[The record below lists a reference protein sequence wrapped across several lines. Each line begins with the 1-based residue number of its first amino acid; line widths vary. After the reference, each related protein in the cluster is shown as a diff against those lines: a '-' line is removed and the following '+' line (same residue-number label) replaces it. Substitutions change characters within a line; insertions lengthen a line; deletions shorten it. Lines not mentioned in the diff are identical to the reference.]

1 MPYYNLKTMKDA
13 ITEYQQWKQQGKDL
27 RSKAKQAIETR
38 FKELLT
44 EAMHLAEEY
53 RSDFGGTLTPPAV
66 ITAFRYKAGAK
77 KATPKPKPTAAAPVI
92 ELPKAKPDPKLV
104 RMRKTLEA
112 AQNKLEDAKAKGS
125 PTKNLEDRIYEI
137 EDTIRLATQK
147 S

>member
-1 MPYYNLKTMKDA
+1 MKDA

-38 FKELLT
+38 FRELLT

-53 RSDFGGTLTPPAV
+53 RSDFGGTLTPPSA

-77 KATPKPKPTAAAPVI
+77 KAAPKTKPTVAAPVI
-92 ELPKAKPDPKLV
+92 EIPKPKADPKLV
-104 RMRKTLEA
+104 RMRKGLEA
-112 AQNKLEDAKAKGS
+112 AQKKLAEAKANGA

>member
-1 MPYYNLKTMKDA
+1 MKDA

-38 FKELLT
+38 FRELLT

-66 ITAFRYKAGAK
+66 ITTFRYKAGAK

>member
-1 MPYYNLKTMKDA
+1 MPYYKLKMMKDA

-27 RSKAKQAIETR
+27 RSKAKQAIESR
-38 FKELLT
+38 YRELLT

-53 RSDFGGTLTPPAV
+53 RSDFGGTLTPPAA

-77 KATPKPKPTAAAPVI
+77 KSAPKSKPAAAAPVV
-92 ELPKAKPDPKLV
+92 EMPKAKPDPKLI
-104 RMRKTLEA
+104 RLRKTLEA
-112 AQNKLEDAKAKGS
+112 AQNKLEEAKAKGS

>member
-1 MPYYNLKTMKDA
+1 MKDA

-27 RSKAKQAIETR
+27 RTKAKQAIETR
-38 FKELLT
+38 FRELLT

-53 RSDFGGTLTPPAV
+53 RSDFGGTLTTPAA

-77 KATPKPKPTAAAPVI
+77 KAAPKQKLAAAAPVV
-92 ELPKAKPDPKLV
+92 EAPKPKAADPKLA
-104 RMRKTLEA
+104 RMKKSLVA
-112 AQNKLEDAKAKGS
+112 AQQKLEDAKSKGA

-147 S
+147 N